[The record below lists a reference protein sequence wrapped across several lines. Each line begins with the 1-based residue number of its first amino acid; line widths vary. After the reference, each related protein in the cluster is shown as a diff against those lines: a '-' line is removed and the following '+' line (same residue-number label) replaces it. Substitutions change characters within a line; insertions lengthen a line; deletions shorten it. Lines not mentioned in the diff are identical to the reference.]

1 MSIAGSPPPLTHS
14 PTVLRSRLGTTVG
27 NLLLGGVWM
36 LLAVAIGWLSF
47 QDVGVANQLA
57 LAATAVT
64 GLVLMQVCRLSR
76 LLRLLFIAITTF
88 MTLRYLAWRI
98 TDTLPGAD
106 TLSFIPGILLLF
118 AELYGIAMYFFGVF
132 VNIRPLEREI
142 VALPDDE
149 TLLPTVDV
157 FVPSYNEDEP
167 LLETTLTAA
176 RQLRYPGAKLNVYLL
191 DDGGTEQKRAD
202 RDPAKASA
210 AHERHERLQAL
221 CARVGA
227 HYLTRARNQHAKA
240 GNINAALPRT
250 AGELILILD
259 ADHVPTQ
266 DLLANTVG
274 PFLRDPKLFLVQT
287 PHFFVNPD
295 PIERNLRT
303 WERMPSE
310 NEMFYCVGQRG
321 LDFWNASFFCGSA
334 AVLRRRCLEE
344 IGGLA
349 GATITEDAETALELH
364 ARGYRSA
371 YISRPMIAGLQPE
384 TFASFIGQRSR
395 WAQGMMQIMLLKN
408 PLLKRGLRLSQ
419 RIAYMSSCFYWLFP
433 IARTLFLFMPLTY
446 LFFGMKIYDASLEE
460 FFAYAVA
467 HLVCSYMLTNHMFG
481 RVRWPFIGELYE
493 MAQALFLLPAVLSV
507 FVRPRAPTFRVTSK
521 SETLARSYVSHL
533 VSPVLWMFLLLLAG
547 TAAGIWRYLNFPLEH
562 DNLVIV
568 FAWNLLNLVFMG
580 AALGVVHER
589 RQRRQVARTPRSL
602 PAEVRIGGKTVAAT
616 VEDLSISGARI
627 VLNAD
632 ESIYGHFNTPE
643 AELRLTL
650 PESGVLADLRIQVR
664 HAVVEDD
671 AVVLGAMFTP
681 GSQAER
687 ACVVELCYGSS
698 AAWVDFQQARQGART
713 ILGGLLFLIWLAL
726 ARGSQALIATV
737 HERTLGGERR
747 PLFGGTRRI
756 ALQIGGDQ

>member
-1 MSIAGSPPPLTHS
+1 
-14 PTVLRSRLGTTVG
+14 
-27 NLLLGGVWM
+27 
-36 LLAVAIGWLSF
+36 
-47 QDVGVANQLA
+47 
-57 LAATAVT
+57 
-64 GLVLMQVCRLSR
+64 MQVCRLSR
-76 LLRLLFIAITTF
+76 LLRLLFIAIATF

-98 TDTLPGAD
+98 TDTLPAVD
-106 TLSFIPGILLLF
+106 TLSFVPGILLFL

-132 VNIRPLEREI
+132 VNIRPLERAL

-149 TLLPTVDV
+149 SLLPTVDV
-157 FVPSYNEDEP
+157 FVPSYNEDEA

-176 RQLRYPGAKLNVYLL
+176 RQLRYPEARLDVYLL

-202 RDPAKASA
+202 RDPVKAGVA
-210 AHERHERLQAL
+210 QERHERLQAL
-221 CARVGA
+221 CARVGV
-227 HYLTRARNQHAKA
+227 HYLTRAGNQHAKA

-250 AGELILILD
+250 TGDLILILD

-266 DLLANTVG
+266 DLLVNTVG
-274 PFLRDPKLFLVQT
+274 PFLKDPKLFLVQT

-295 PIERNLRT
+295 PIERNLGT

-310 NEMFYCVGQRG
+310 NEMFYGVGQRG

-334 AVLRRRCLEE
+334 ALLRRRCLEE

-364 ARGYRSA
+364 ARGYNSV
-371 YISRPMIAGLQPE
+371 YVSRPMIAGLQPE

-395 WAQGMMQIMLLKN
+395 WAQGMMQIMLFKN
-408 PLLKRGLRLSQ
+408 PILKRGLRVSQ

-433 IARTLFLFMPLTY
+433 IARTLFLLMPLTY
-446 LFFGMKIYDASLEE
+446 LFLGMKIYDASLEE
-460 FFAYAVA
+460 FFAYALA

-507 FVRPRAPTFRVTSK
+507 FVNPRAPTFHVTAK
-521 SETLARSYVSHL
+521 SETLTRSYVSHL

-547 TAAGIWRYLNFPLEH
+547 AAAGVWRYLNFPLEH

-568 FAWNLLNLVFMG
+568 FAWNLLNIVFMG
-580 AALGVVHER
+580 ATLGVVHER
-589 RQRRQVARTPRSL
+589 RQRRQVARMPRRL

-616 VEDLSISGARI
+616 VEDLSVGGVQI
-627 VLNAD
+627 VLDAD
-632 ESIYGHFNTPE
+632 ESVYGHFNTPE
-643 AELRLTL
+643 AVLRLAL
-650 PESGVLADLRIQVR
+650 PESGALVDLQVQIR
-664 HAVVEDD
+664 HAVVQDD

-687 ACVVELCYGSS
+687 ADVVALCYGSS
-698 AAWVDFQQARQGART
+698 ATWVDFQEARQGART
-713 ILGGLLFLIWLAL
+713 ILGGLLFLVWLAL
-726 ARGSQALIATV
+726 ARGGHALIATL
-737 HERTLGGERR
+737 HERTLGGDRR
-747 PLFGGTRRI
+747 PALGGGRRI
-756 ALQIGGDQ
+756 ALEIGGDQ